1 MKIRFQLPRPTPHF
15 LLPLLA
21 AALALGFLALTAI
34 AFGHA
39 PDELLSIL
47 ISGSVGS
54 TFALEGTLLKS
65 VPLLL
70 TGLSIV
76 IAFRAGVWNI
86 GGEGQFLAGA
96 LGAFLG
102 ARYGVTAALLAS
114 LIAGALW
121 ASIASVMRLWRNA
134 PEVLTTIL
142 LNFIAIHLLGFA
154 VNGPLQE
161 ASGKYPQSDAI
172 PTAATLPALGSSEL
186 HAGIVIAVAA
196 AIGAWF
202 LLYRTAE
209 GLRLRASGFNRSAA
223 KWAGVNVNA
232 QLVRAMAISGSLAG
246 LAGGI
251 ELLGVTHRLFERF
264 AAGYGYAGIAVALLA
279 QLHPLGT
286 LASAFF
292 FGALT
297 TGAGELQRTAGIS
310 STVATFGQAIVILM
324 MIALTKRNAGVSP
337 AGSQASSPAPRNLGG
352 ETPPSQPAER
362 RRSGGSA

>member
-1 MKIRFQLPRPTPHF
+1 MSGLRRPTPDSRLQRIAIAIGAA
-15 LLPLLA
+15 LLSLILLA
-21 AALALGFLALTAI
+21 LSGI

-39 PDELLSIL
+39 PGELLSIL

-70 TGLSIV
+70 TGLSV
-76 IAFRAGVWNI
+76 AIAFRAGVWNI

-96 LGAFLG
+96 LCAFLG
-102 ARYGVTAALLAS
+102 ARYGMAAALAAS

-121 ASIASVMRLWRNA
+121 ASIATAMRLWRNA

-142 LNFIAIHLLGFA
+142 LNFIAIHLLGYA

-161 ASGKYPQSDAI
+161 ASGKYPQSDVVAASL
-172 PTAATLPALGSSEL
+172 PTFGSSEL
-186 HAGIVIAVAA
+186 HAGIVIAVVA
-196 AIGAWF
+196 AIGAWV

-223 KWAGVNVNA
+223 KWAGVHVDA
-232 QLVRAMAISGSLAG
+232 QLVRAMAISGAMAG

-310 STVATFGQAIVILM
+310 STVATFGQAIVILA
-324 MIALTKRNAGVSP
+324 MIALTRRRNA
-337 AGSQASSPAPRNLGG
+337 
-352 ETPPSQPAER
+352 
-362 RRSGGSA
+362 

>member
-1 MKIRFQLPRPTPHF
+1 MSTRMRFSQLRLPTPDSR
-15 LLPLLA
+15 LPIAILA
-21 AALALGFLALTAI
+21 AVIAIAALALCGV

-39 PDELLSIL
+39 PGKLLSIL
-47 ISGSVGS
+47 IGGSVGS
-54 TFALEGTLLKS
+54 TFALQGTLLKS

-70 TGLSIV
+70 TGLSV
-76 IAFRAGVWNI
+76 ALAFRAGVWNI
-86 GGEGQFLAGA
+86 GGEGQFLVGA

-102 ARYGVTAALLAS
+102 ARYGMVAALAAS
-114 LIAGALW
+114 LVAGALW
-121 ASIASVMRLWRNA
+121 ASIATAMRLWRNA

-142 LNFIAIHLLGFA
+142 LNFIAIHLLGYA

-161 ASGKYPQSDAI
+161 ASGKYPQSDAV
-172 PTAATLPALGSSEL
+172 PAAAALPLLGDREL
-186 HAGIVIAVAA
+186 HAGIVIAVVV

-209 GLRLRASGFNRSAA
+209 GLRLRATGFNASAA
-223 KWAGVNVNA
+223 RWAGVNVDA
-232 QLVRAMAISGSLAG
+232 QLVRAMAISGAMAG
-246 LAGGI
+246 LAGAI

-286 LASAFF
+286 IASAFF

-310 STVATFGQAIVILM
+310 STVATLGQAVVILAV
-324 MIALTKRNAGVSP
+324 IAFT
-337 AGSQASSPAPRNLGG
+337 
-352 ETPPSQPAER
+352 R
-362 RRSGGSA
+362 RRSGGETPAGRRRSGEAQ